1 MKDSETSS
9 EQMEKETWIE
19 NIMNSTNGITSV
31 SPDADLFSKIQ
42 QKIKSQDT
50 VSSKTIWL
58 VAASV
63 AALILLNISIINIKS
78 EPKENSADYLE
89 TTVNKTNQLY

>member
-1 MKDSETSS
+1 MS
-9 EQMEKETWIE
+9 MEKETWIE

>member
-1 MKDSETSS
+1 
-9 EQMEKETWIE
+9 MEKETWIE